1 MDDFITTD
9 NVVTLIQSLG
19 IVLGVVIGSIFFAIL
34 GKGENR
40 FQFFRRRSFRALVR
54 LRTMQAQIHAMF
66 NYRAAREDL
75 IDAIAFL
82 EDLNRYEGEDFF
94 SKKHVKDT
102 FSRFSKKQFK
112 KEDDLIPEVGKFL
125 NVHRKALIKINGKI
139 DIEKTLFEE
148 LEKITHQ
155 SSIKIDST
163 IDLDNAILVPRGNDR
178 FYNLTVIND
187 EINERLK
194 DIYCKHYFPK
204 KSYSKTNTEAS
215 IFKLD
220 KYDDL
225 ILQTNNLN
233 YMDLDTAHGSSLVEI
248 NKKLDRINEV
258 LNDD

>member
-54 LRTMQAQIHAMF
+54 LRIMHAQIHAMF

-75 IDAIAFL
+75 INAIAFL
-82 EDLNRYEGEDFF
+82 EDLNSYEGDDFL
-94 SKKHVKDT
+94 SKTHVKET
-102 FSRFSKKQFK
+102 FSRFSKKRRRK
-112 KEDDLIPEVGKFL
+112 GGDLITEVGDFL
-125 NVHRKALIKINGKI
+125 NVHRRTLIKLNGGI
-139 DIEKTLFEE
+139 DIEKSLFEE

-155 SSIKIDST
+155 SSIQIDST
-163 IDLDNAILVPRGNDR
+163 IDLNNAILAPREKDE
-178 FYNLTVIND
+178 FYNLTVINS

-204 KSYSKTNTEAS
+204 KRYSKTNTEAS

-225 ILQTNNLN
+225 IQQTNNLN

-248 NKKLDRINEV
+248 NKKLDRISEV